1 MLEQFFENNVDLSSI
16 ASIDKSTYQ
25 ILCMPNITNSRNL
38 SADSYVLVME
48 NIIKELNKAR
58 NDLFFHLPITKF
70 CPQLD
75 FPNTKQYIFKIP
87 SFPNAM
93 RSSYNFYQW
102 NEVLNAKKIEM
113 DVIWSHLPEQT
124 TNIKNHCHNIY
135 SQDIPVIGYS
145 HWIENSEFAPNW
157 KTTFYHNNIT
167 GMLQMDKCGLNTQT
181 QIDAL
186 LEEAAEHYS
195 QKTIDKLR
203 DIMIPLYLG
212 IEQDKISKSVKTD
225 TDKVIVFNHRTKEY
239 RGWKR
244 FIKII
249 KELRSQRQDFK
260 VFCSMIDPT
269 GIQMLKKTFD
279 DMSFFDFDGPSD
291 REAYIAKLE
300 NCRVGFHGGTR
311 WAMSSQDGL
320 CKGIPY
326 VYEIGKETEELFGN
340 QMETGFKTTEEAVKL
355 FNRMLDANDWRNQQA
370 QLALNHCSNVHTWS
384 NRIIPFNNMISE
396 AIEKQLSDVIQSGE
410 KKDDIVN
417 FVKRNKM
424 VDTQQMS
431 DYLGWG
437 KQIGLRRYR
446 NYLRTVDGLYTTMI
460 NKKEYYVYNEN
471 FATLQGTIQ

>member
-1 MLEQFFENNVDLSSI
+1 MLEQFFENDVDLSSI
-16 ASIDKSTYQ
+16 GKSTYQ
-25 ILCMPNITNSRNL
+25 ILVTPNITNARNL
-38 SADSYVLVME
+38 NADSYILVME
-48 NIIKELNKAR
+48 NVIKELNKIR
-58 NDLFFHLPITKF
+58 DDLFFHLPITEF
-70 CPQLD
+70 CPRLD
-75 FPNTKQYIFKIP
+75 FPNTKQYIFKMP

-93 RSSYNFYQW
+93 RAHYDFYQW

-113 DVIWSHLPEQT
+113 DIIWSHLPEQAA
-124 TNIKNHCHNIY
+124 NIKNHCHNIY
-135 SQDIPVIGYS
+135 SQDIAVIGYS

-186 LEEAAEHYS
+186 LEEASEHYS
-195 QKTIDKLR
+195 QKTIDKLK

-212 IEQDKISKSVKTD
+212 VEQDKISKSVKTD

-239 RGWKR
+239 RGWKN

-260 VFCSMIDPT
+260 VFCSMIDPQ
-269 GIQMLKKTFD
+269 GQQMLKSAFD
-279 DMSFFDFDGPSD
+279 DMSFFDFHGPAD
-291 REAYIAKLE
+291 RDEYIAKLE

-326 VYEIGKETEELFGN
+326 VYEIGKETEELFGS
-340 QMETGFKTTEEAVKL
+340 QMQTGFTKNSDAIDL
-355 FNRMLDANDWRNQQA
+355 FNRMLDDNDWRNEQS
-370 QLALNHCSNVHTWS
+370 QLALDHCSNVHTWS
-384 NRIIPFNNMISE
+384 SRIVPFNKMITE
-396 AIEKQLSDVIQSGE
+396 AIDKQLSDVIKSGD

-417 FVKRNKM
+417 FVKKHKM

-437 KQIGLRRYR
+437 KQIGFRRYR
-446 NYLRTVDGLYTTMI
+446 NYLRTVPGLYTSVI

-471 FATLQGTIQ
+471 FTTL

>member
-1 MLEQFFENNVDLSSI
+1 MLEQFFENDVDLSSI
-16 ASIDKSTYQ
+16 GKSTYQ
-25 ILCMPNITNSRNL
+25 VLCVPNITSQAAL
-38 SADSYVLVME
+38 DKDSYVLVME
-48 NIIKELNKAR
+48 NVIKELNKIR
-58 NDLFFHLPITKF
+58 DDLFFHIPITKYTKR
-70 CPQLD
+70 LD
-75 FPNTKQYIFKIP
+75 FDNTKQYIFKMP

-93 RSSYNFYQW
+93 RAHYDFYQW

-186 LEEAAEHYS
+186 LEEASEHYS

-249 KELRSQRQDFK
+249 QELRSQRQDFK

-269 GIQMLKKTFD
+269 GIQMLKKSFN

-291 REAYIAKLE
+291 RDEYITKLE

-311 WAMSSQDGL
+311 WAMSSQDGS

-326 VYEIGKETEELFGN
+326 VYEIGKETGELFGD
-340 QMETGFKTTEEAVKL
+340 QMESGFKTTEEAVKL
-355 FNRMLDANDWRNQQA
+355 FNRMLDDNDWRNEQS
-370 QLALNHCSNVHTWS
+370 QLALDHCSNVHTWG
-384 NRIIPFNNMISE
+384 NRIVPFNDMITE
-396 AIEKQLSDVIQSGE
+396 AIDKQLSDVIKSGD
-410 KKDDIVN
+410 KKDDIVE

-424 VDTQQMS
+424 VDTQTMS

-437 KQIGLRRYR
+437 KQIGFRRYR
-446 NYLRTVDGLYTTMI
+446 NYLRTVDGLYTTVI

-471 FATLQGTIQ
+471 FTTIQRTIR

>member
-1 MLEQFFENNVDLSSI
+1 MLEQFFENDVDLSSI
-16 ASIDKSTYQ
+16 GKSTYQ
-25 ILCMPNITNSRNL
+25 ILVTPNITNARNL
-38 SADSYVLVME
+38 NADSYILVME
-48 NIIKELNKAR
+48 NVIKELNKIR
-58 NDLFFHLPITKF
+58 DDLFFHLPITEF
-70 CPQLD
+70 CPRLD
-75 FPNTKQYIFKIP
+75 FPNTKQYIFKMP

-93 RSSYNFYQW
+93 RAHYDFYQW

-113 DVIWSHLPEQT
+113 DIIWTNLPEQT

-135 SQDIPVIGYS
+135 SQEIPIISYS

-167 GMLQMDKCGLNTQT
+167 GMLQADKCGLNTQT

-186 LEEAAEHYS
+186 LEEASEHYS
-195 QKTIDKLR
+195 QKTIDKLK

-212 IEQDKISKSVKTD
+212 VEQDKISKSVKTD

-239 RGWKR
+239 RGWKN

-260 VFCSMIDPT
+260 VFCSMIDPQ
-269 GIQMLKKTFD
+269 GQQMLKSAFD
-279 DMSFFDFDGPSD
+279 DMSFFDFHGPAD
-291 REAYIAKLE
+291 RDEYIAKLE

-326 VYEIGKETEELFGN
+326 VYEIGKETEELFGS
-340 QMETGFKTTEEAVKL
+340 QMQTGFTKNSDAIDL
-355 FNRMLDANDWRNQQA
+355 FNRMLDDNDWRNEQS
-370 QLALNHCSNVHTWS
+370 QLALDHCSNVHTWS
-384 NRIIPFNNMISE
+384 SRIVPFNKMITE
-396 AIEKQLSDVIQSGE
+396 AIDKQLSDVIKSGD

-417 FVKRNKM
+417 FVKKHKM

-437 KQIGLRRYR
+437 KQIGFRRYR
-446 NYLRTVDGLYTTMI
+446 NYLRTVPGLYTSVI

-471 FATLQGTIQ
+471 FTTL

>member
-1 MLEQFFENNVDLSSI
+1 MLEQFFENDVDLSSI
-16 ASIDKSTYQ
+16 GKSTYQ
-25 ILCMPNITNSRNL
+25 ILVTPNITNARNL
-38 SADSYVLVME
+38 NADSYILVME
-48 NIIKELNKAR
+48 NVIKELNKIR
-58 NDLFFHLPITKF
+58 DDLFFHLPITEF
-70 CPQLD
+70 CPRLD
-75 FPNTKQYIFKIP
+75 FPNTKQYIFKMP

-93 RSSYNFYQW
+93 RAHYDFYQW

-113 DVIWSHLPEQT
+113 DIIWTNLPEQT

-135 SQDIPVIGYS
+135 SQEIPIISYS

-167 GMLQMDKCGLNTQT
+167 GMLQADKCGLNTQT

-186 LEEAAEHYS
+186 LEEASEHYS
-195 QKTIDKLR
+195 QKTIDKLK

-212 IEQDKISKSVKTD
+212 VEQDKISKSVKTD
-225 TDKVIVFNHRTKEY
+225 TNKVIVFNHRTKEY
-239 RGWKR
+239 RGWKN

-260 VFCSMIDPT
+260 VFCSMIDPQ
-269 GIQMLKKTFD
+269 GQQMLKSAFD
-279 DMSFFDFDGPSD
+279 DMSFFDFHGPAD
-291 REAYIAKLE
+291 RDEYIAKLE

-326 VYEIGKETEELFGN
+326 VYEIGKETEELFGS
-340 QMETGFKTTEEAVKL
+340 QMQTGFTKNSDAIDL
-355 FNRMLDANDWRNQQA
+355 FNRMLDDNDWRNEQS
-370 QLALNHCSNVHTWS
+370 QLALDHCSNVHTWS
-384 NRIIPFNNMISE
+384 SRIVPFNKMITE
-396 AIEKQLSDVIQSGE
+396 AIDKQLSDVIKSGD

-417 FVKRNKM
+417 FVKKHKM

-437 KQIGLRRYR
+437 KQIGFRRYR
-446 NYLRTVDGLYTTMI
+446 NYLRTVPGLYTSVI

-471 FATLQGTIQ
+471 FTTL

>member
-1 MLEQFFENNVDLSSI
+1 MLEQFFENDVDLSSI
-16 ASIDKSTYQ
+16 GKSTYQ
-25 ILCMPNITNSRNL
+25 VLCVPNITSQAAL
-38 SADSYVLVME
+38 DKDSYVLVME
-48 NIIKELNKAR
+48 NVIKELNKIR
-58 NDLFFHLPITKF
+58 DDLFFHIPITKYTKR
-70 CPQLD
+70 LD
-75 FPNTKQYIFKIP
+75 FDNTKQYIFKMP

-93 RSSYNFYQW
+93 RAHYDFYQW

-249 KELRSQRQDFK
+249 QELRSQRQDFK

-269 GIQMLKKTFD
+269 GIQMLKKSFN

-291 REAYIAKLE
+291 RDEYIAKLE

-311 WAMSSQDGL
+311 WAMSSQDGS

-326 VYEIGKETEELFGN
+326 VYEIGKETGELFGD
-340 QMETGFKTTEEAVKL
+340 QMESGFKTTDEAIDL
-355 FNRMLDANDWRNQQA
+355 FNRMLDDNDWRNEQS
-370 QLALNHCSNVHTWS
+370 QLALDHCSNVHTWG
-384 NRIIPFNNMISE
+384 NRIVPFNDMITE
-396 AIEKQLSDVIQSGE
+396 AIDKQLSDVIKSGD
-410 KKDDIVN
+410 KKDDIVE

-424 VDTQQMS
+424 VDTQTMS

-437 KQIGLRRYR
+437 KQIGFRRYR
-446 NYLRTVDGLYTTMI
+446 NYLRTEVDGLYTTMI

-471 FATLQGTIQ
+471 FTTIQRTIR

>member
-1 MLEQFFENNVDLSSI
+1 MLEQFFENDVDLSSI
-16 ASIDKSTYQ
+16 GKSTYQ
-25 ILCMPNITNSRNL
+25 ILVTPNITNARNL
-38 SADSYVLVME
+38 NADSYILVME
-48 NIIKELNKAR
+48 NVIKELNKIR
-58 NDLFFHLPITKF
+58 DDLFFHLPITEF
-70 CPQLD
+70 CPRLD
-75 FPNTKQYIFKIP
+75 FPNTKQYIFKMP

-93 RSSYNFYQW
+93 RAHYDFYQW

-113 DVIWSHLPEQT
+113 DIIWSHLPEQT

-135 SQDIPVIGYS
+135 SQEIPIISYS

-167 GMLQMDKCGLNTQT
+167 GMLQADKCGLNTQT

-186 LEEAAEHYS
+186 LEEASEHYS
-195 QKTIDKLR
+195 QKTIDKLK

-212 IEQDKISKSVKTD
+212 VEQDKISKSVKTD

-239 RGWKR
+239 RGWKN

-260 VFCSMIDPT
+260 VFCSMIDPQ
-269 GIQMLKKTFD
+269 GQQMLKSAFD
-279 DMSFFDFDGPSD
+279 DMSFFDFHGPAD
-291 REAYIAKLE
+291 RDEYIAKLE

-326 VYEIGKETEELFGN
+326 VYEIGKETEELFGS
-340 QMETGFKTTEEAVKL
+340 QMQTGFTKNSDAIDL
-355 FNRMLDANDWRNQQA
+355 FNRMLDDNDWRNEQS
-370 QLALNHCSNVHTWS
+370 QLALDHCSNVHTWS
-384 NRIIPFNNMISE
+384 SRIVPFNKMITE
-396 AIEKQLSDVIQSGE
+396 AIDKQLSDVIKSGD

-417 FVKRNKM
+417 FVKKHKM

-437 KQIGLRRYR
+437 KQIGFRRYR
-446 NYLRTVDGLYTTMI
+446 NYLRTVPGLYTSVI

-471 FATLQGTIQ
+471 FITL

>member
-1 MLEQFFENNVDLSSI
+1 MLEQFFENDVDLSSI
-16 ASIDKSTYQ
+16 GKSTYQ
-25 ILCMPNITNSRNL
+25 VLCVPNITSQAAL
-38 SADSYVLVME
+38 DKDSYVLVME
-48 NIIKELNKAR
+48 NVIKELNKIR
-58 NDLFFHLPITKF
+58 DDLFFHIPITKYTKR
-70 CPQLD
+70 LD
-75 FPNTKQYIFKIP
+75 FDNTKQYIFKMP

-93 RSSYNFYQW
+93 RGHYSFYQW

-186 LEEAAEHYS
+186 LEEASEHYS

-249 KELRSQRQDFK
+249 QKLRSQRQDFK

-269 GIQMLKKTFD
+269 GIQMLKKSFN

-291 REAYIAKLE
+291 RDEYIAKLE

-311 WAMSSQDGL
+311 WAMSSQDGS

-326 VYEIGKETEELFGN
+326 VYEIGKETGELFGD
-340 QMETGFKTTEEAVKL
+340 QMESGFKTTEEAVKL
-355 FNRMLDANDWRNQQA
+355 FNRMLDDNDWRNEQS
-370 QLALNHCSNVHTWS
+370 QLALDHCSNVHTWG
-384 NRIIPFNNMISE
+384 NRIVPFNDMITE
-396 AIEKQLSDVIQSGE
+396 AIDKQLSDVIKSGD
-410 KKDDIVN
+410 KKDDIVE

-424 VDTQQMS
+424 VDTQTMS

-437 KQIGLRRYR
+437 KQIGFRRYR
-446 NYLRTVDGLYTTMI
+446 NYLRTEVDGLYTTMI

-471 FATLQGTIQ
+471 FTTIQRTIR

>member
-1 MLEQFFENNVDLSSI
+1 MLEQFFENDVDLSSI
-16 ASIDKSTYQ
+16 GKSTYQ
-25 ILCMPNITNSRNL
+25 VLRVPNVTSQAAL
-38 SADSYVLVME
+38 DKDSYILVME
-48 NIIKELNKAR
+48 NVIKELNKIR
-58 NDLFFHLPITKF
+58 DDLFFHIPITKYTKR
-70 CPQLD
+70 LD
-75 FPNTKQYIFKIP
+75 FDNTKQYIFKMP

-93 RSSYNFYQW
+93 RAHYDFYQW

-113 DVIWSHLPEQT
+113 DIIWSHLPEQT

-186 LEEAAEHYS
+186 LEEASEHYS
-195 QKTIDKLR
+195 QKTIDKLK

-212 IEQDKISKSVKTD
+212 VEQDKISKSVKTD

-239 RGWKR
+239 RGWKN
-244 FIKII
+244 FIKVI

-260 VFCSMIDPT
+260 VFCSMIDPQ
-269 GIQMLKKTFD
+269 GQQMLKSAFD
-279 DMSFFDFDGPSD
+279 DMSFFDFHGPAD
-291 REAYIAKLE
+291 RDEYIAKLE

-326 VYEIGKETEELFGN
+326 VYEIGKETEELFGS
-340 QMETGFKTTEEAVKL
+340 QMQTGFTKNSDAIDL
-355 FNRMLDANDWRNQQA
+355 FNRMLDDNDWRNEQS
-370 QLALNHCSNVHTWS
+370 QLALDHCSNVHTWS
-384 NRIIPFNNMISE
+384 NRIVPFNNMITE
-396 AIEKQLSDVIQSGE
+396 AIDKQLSDVIQSGD

-417 FVKRNKM
+417 FVKKHKM

-437 KQIGLRRYR
+437 KQIGFRRYR

-471 FATLQGTIQ
+471 FITL

>member
-1 MLEQFFENNVDLSSI
+1 MLEQCFESDVDLSSI
-16 ASIDKSTYQ
+16 GKSTYQ
-25 ILCMPNITNSRNL
+25 VLCVPNITSQAAL
-38 SADSYVLVME
+38 DKDSYVLVME
-48 NIIKELNKAR
+48 NVIKELNKIR
-58 NDLFFHLPITKF
+58 DDLFFHIPITKYTKR
-70 CPQLD
+70 LD
-75 FPNTKQYIFKIP
+75 FDNTKQYIFKMP

-93 RSSYNFYQW
+93 RGHYSFYQW

-249 KELRSQRQDFK
+249 QKLRSQRQDFK

-269 GIQMLKKTFD
+269 GIQMLKKSFN

-291 REAYIAKLE
+291 RDEYIAKLE

-311 WAMSSQDGL
+311 WAMSSQDGS

-326 VYEIGKETEELFGN
+326 VYEIGKETGELFGD
-340 QMETGFKTTEEAVKL
+340 QMQTGFTKNSDAIDL
-355 FNRMLDANDWRNQQA
+355 FNRMLDDNDWRNEQS
-370 QLALNHCSNVHTWS
+370 QLALDHCSNVHTWG
-384 NRIIPFNNMISE
+384 NRIVPFNDMITE
-396 AIEKQLSDVIQSGE
+396 AIDKQLSDVIKSGD
-410 KKDDIVN
+410 KKDDIVE

-424 VDTQQMS
+424 VDTQTMS

-437 KQIGLRRYR
+437 KQIGFRRYR
-446 NYLRTVDGLYTTMI
+446 NFLRTEVDGLYTTMI

-471 FATLQGTIQ
+471 FTTIQRTIR

>member
-1 MLEQFFENNVDLSSI
+1 MLEQFFENDVDLSSI
-16 ASIDKSTYQ
+16 GKSTYQ
-25 ILCMPNITNSRNL
+25 ILVTPNITNARNL
-38 SADSYVLVME
+38 NADSYILVME
-48 NIIKELNKAR
+48 NVIKELNKIR
-58 NDLFFHLPITKF
+58 DDLFFHLPITEF
-70 CPQLD
+70 CPRLD
-75 FPNTKQYIFKIP
+75 FPNTKQYIFKMP

-93 RSSYNFYQW
+93 RAHYDFYQW

-113 DVIWSHLPEQT
+113 DIIWSHLPEQT

-135 SQDIPVIGYS
+135 SQEIPIISYS

-167 GMLQMDKCGLNTQT
+167 GMLQADKCGLNTQT

-186 LEEAAEHYS
+186 LEEASEHYS
-195 QKTIDKLR
+195 QKTIDKLK

-212 IEQDKISKSVKTD
+212 VEQDKISKSVKTD

-239 RGWKR
+239 RGWKN

-260 VFCSMIDPT
+260 VFCSMIDPQ
-269 GIQMLKKTFD
+269 GQQMLKSAFD
-279 DMSFFDFDGPSD
+279 DMSFFDFHGPAD
-291 REAYIAKLE
+291 RDEYIAKLE

-326 VYEIGKETEELFGN
+326 VYEIGKETEELFGS
-340 QMETGFKTTEEAVKL
+340 QMQTGFTKNSDAIDL
-355 FNRMLDANDWRNQQA
+355 FNRMLDDNDWRNEQS
-370 QLALNHCSNVHTWS
+370 QLALDHCSNVHTWS
-384 NRIIPFNNMISE
+384 SRIVPFNKMITE
-396 AIEKQLSDVIQSGE
+396 AIDKQLSDVIKSGD

-417 FVKRNKM
+417 FVKKHKM

-437 KQIGLRRYR
+437 KQIGFRRYR
-446 NYLRTVDGLYTTMI
+446 NYLRTVPGLYTSVI

-471 FATLQGTIQ
+471 FTTL

>member
-1 MLEQFFENNVDLSSI
+1 MLEQFFENDVDLSSI
-16 ASIDKSTYQ
+16 GKSTYQ
-25 ILCMPNITNSRNL
+25 VLCVPNITSQAAL
-38 SADSYVLVME
+38 DKDSYVLVME
-48 NIIKELNKAR
+48 NVIKELNKIR
-58 NDLFFHLPITKF
+58 DDLFFHIPITKYTKR
-70 CPQLD
+70 LD
-75 FPNTKQYIFKIP
+75 FDNTKQYIFKMP

-93 RSSYNFYQW
+93 RAHYDFYQW

-249 KELRSQRQDFK
+249 QELRNQRQDFK

-269 GIQMLKKTFD
+269 GIQMLKKSFN
-279 DMSFFDFDGPSD
+279 DMSFFDFDGPAD
-291 REAYIAKLE
+291 RDEYIAKLE

-326 VYEIGKETEELFGN
+326 VYELGKETGELFGN
-340 QMETGFKTTEEAVKL
+340 QMESGFKTTDEAIDL
-355 FNRMLDANDWRNQQA
+355 FNRMLDDNDWRNEQS
-370 QLALNHCSNVHTWS
+370 QLALDHCSNVHTWG
-384 NRIIPFNNMISE
+384 NRIIPFNDMITE
-396 AIEKQLSDVIQSGE
+396 AIDKQLSDVIKSGD

-417 FVKRNKM
+417 FVKKHKM
-424 VDTQQMS
+424 VDTQTMS

-437 KQIGLRRYR
+437 KQIGFRRYR

-460 NKKEYYVYNEN
+460 NKKEYYIYNEN
-471 FATLQGTIQ
+471 FTTIS

>member
-1 MLEQFFENNVDLSSI
+1 MLEQFFENDVDLSF
-16 ASIDKSTYQ
+16 IDKSTYQ

-58 NDLFFHLPITKF
+58 NDLFFHLPITEF

-326 VYEIGKETEELFGN
+326 VYEIVKETEELFGN

-437 KQIGLRRYR
+437 KQIGFRRYR

-471 FATLQGTIQ
+471 FATLQRTIQ

>member
-1 MLEQFFENNVDLSSI
+1 MLEQFFENDVDLSSI
-16 ASIDKSTYQ
+16 GKSTYQ
-25 ILCMPNITNSRNL
+25 VLCVPNITSQAAL
-38 SADSYVLVME
+38 DKDSYVLVME
-48 NIIKELNKAR
+48 NVIKELNKIR
-58 NDLFFHLPITKF
+58 DDLFFHIPITKYTKR
-70 CPQLD
+70 LD
-75 FPNTKQYIFKIP
+75 FDNTKQYIFKMP

-93 RSSYNFYQW
+93 RGHYSFYQW

-249 KELRSQRQDFK
+249 QKLRSQRQDFK

-269 GIQMLKKTFD
+269 GIQMLKKSFN

-291 REAYIAKLE
+291 RDEYIAKLE

-311 WAMSSQDGL
+311 WAMSSQDGS

-326 VYEIGKETEELFGN
+326 VYEIGKETGELFGD
-340 QMETGFKTTEEAVKL
+340 QMQTGFTKNSDAIDL
-355 FNRMLDANDWRNQQA
+355 FNRMLDDNDWRNEQS
-370 QLALNHCSNVHTWS
+370 QLALDHCSNVHTWG
-384 NRIIPFNNMISE
+384 NRIVPFNDMITE
-396 AIEKQLSDVIQSGE
+396 AIDKQLSDVIKSGD
-410 KKDDIVN
+410 KKDDIVE

-424 VDTQQMS
+424 VDTQTMS

-437 KQIGLRRYR
+437 KQIGFRRYR
-446 NYLRTVDGLYTTMI
+446 NYLRTEVDGLYTTMI

-471 FATLQGTIQ
+471 FTTIQRTIR